1 MPTDLHELTEICRVK
16 ISGAIRGRMRMSK
29 KKQEAVGEKMM
40 LRYNIKV
47 VAFISV
53 FLLFF
58 AVSVYGPSVYAKMK
72 VMEDDYLSQVEGEA
86 GVSMDLNVTVRV
98 VSDTLKISNDAG
110 DYIQS
115 SVFTIDNG
123 SGGNISVTGSSNTDV
138 GSSAGRTWLYMTT
151 PTITNMR
158 VYAPNLTV
166 SSIYYTRTIDND
178 NISANTPSGPLPY
191 NLGALSISGIYLG
204 QSVATSQMT
213 GANPVAYT
221 AGATPYV
228 RIGAHSG
235 STGIDMY
242 SASGGYI
249 DNVTWTYGTGA
260 TASVNVSGIY
270 MYAANDDLDRGAN
283 VNSARL
289 NNSST
294 WDTPYGNMIIGGNN
308 VDAVN
313 YATID
318 VGSNTTD
325 GAILKISA
333 PMSGNQRVRSFTIN
347 GKNLG
352 PLISDNINLYTFKL
366 TIRNLN
372 SAGY

>member
-1 MPTDLHELTEICRVK
+1 
-16 ISGAIRGRMRMSK
+16 
-29 KKQEAVGEKMM
+29 MM

-47 VAFISV
+47 VAFVSV

-72 VMEDDYLSQVEGEA
+72 MMEDDYLSQVEGEA

-98 VSDTLKISNDAG
+98 VANTLKISNDAG

-138 GSSAGRTWLYMTT
+138 GTSGTRTWLYMTS
-151 PTITNMR
+151 PAITDMR

-166 SSIYYTRTIDND
+166 SSIYYARTFTNGTMT
-178 NISANTPSGPLPY
+178 ANVDSGTLSD
-191 NLGALSISGIYLG
+191 NLGSLSITGINMG
-204 QSVATSQMT
+204 RSVT
-213 GANPVAYT
+213 GITPNYT
-221 AGATPYV
+221 MGGTPFV

-235 STGIDMY
+235 STGIDIY
-242 SASGGYI
+242 SEQATHIKGL
-249 DNVTWTYGTGA
+249 TWTYGTGA
-260 TASVNVSGIY
+260 TAAVSLSGIY
-270 MYAANDDLDRGAN
+270 MYAANTALDIPVGAAN
-283 VNSARL
+283 AFRL
-289 NNSST
+289 TNPAT

-308 VDAVN
+308 VDAIS

-318 VGSNTTD
+318 VGSNTTN

-333 PMSGNQRVRSFTIN
+333 PMTGNQRVGNFTMNGFSF
-347 GKNLG
+347 G
-352 PLISDNINLYTFKL
+352 PFISDNINLYTLKL
-366 TIRNLN
+366 TVRNLN

>member
-1 MPTDLHELTEICRVK
+1 
-16 ISGAIRGRMRMSK
+16 
-29 KKQEAVGEKMM
+29 MM

-98 VSDTLKISNDAG
+98 VADTLKISNEAG

-123 SGGNISVTGSSNTDV
+123 SGGNISVTGSANTDV
-138 GSSAGRTWLYMTT
+138 GTSAGRTWLYMTT

-166 SSIYYTRTIDND
+166 SSIYYARTYSNG
-178 NISANTPSGPLPY
+178 SMTANTASGTLAD
-191 NLGALSISGIYLG
+191 NLGSLSISGIYMG
-204 QSVATSQMT
+204 TSVT
-213 GANPVAYT
+213 GITPNYT
-221 AGATPYV
+221 MGGTPFV
-228 RIGAHSG
+228 RIGSHSG
-235 STGIDMY
+235 STGIDIY
-242 SASGGYI
+242 SEQAMYI
-249 DNVTWTYGTGA
+249 DNLTWTYGTGTSA
-260 TASVNVSGIY
+260 LVSVSGIY
-270 MYAANDDLDRGAN
+270 MYAANDTYDKTGAT
-283 VNSARL
+283 SMLL
-289 NNSST
+289 NNAST

-308 VDAVN
+308 VDSVS

-318 VGSNTTD
+318 VGSNTTN
-325 GAILKISA
+325 GTILKISA
-333 PMSGNQRVRSFTIN
+333 PMSGNQRVRSFTMN
-347 GKNLG
+347 GFSFG
-352 PLISDNINLYTFKL
+352 PFISDNMNLYTLKL